1 MCYEVVK
8 LGVVIL
14 ELQARRENVPS
25 SCNFFLNQYA
35 CNIVTYYISAYI
47 TKYKIKSNFSLV

>member
-14 ELQARRENVPS
+14 ELQAQTEKVPS
-25 SCNFFLNQYA
+25 KMLA
-35 CNIVTYYISAYI
+35 
-47 TKYKIKSNFSLV
+47 L